1 MQNGEEEVVQIE
13 DKAGEVGSGELDKRV
28 KDFHIIVNGEQHIVH
43 DQTLN
48 RKQVIAI
55 AFPTP
60 PSAETRF
67 TVAYYNAHE
76 PKEGKLRKDA
86 IVEIKQNGTVFNVKP
101 TVKS

>member
-1 MQNGEEEVVQIE
+1 VVQIE
-13 DKAGEVGSGELDKRV
+13 EKVGSSVTGELDKRV
-28 KDFHIIVNGEQHIVH
+28 KEFHVIVNGEKHTVH
-43 DQTLN
+43 DRTLN

-67 TVAYYNAHE
+67 TVAFYNAHE

-86 IVEIKQNGTVFNVKP
+86 IVEINPEGTVFNVKP
-101 TVKS
+101 TIKS